1 MRKLWMAVALV
12 GVMATGSFV
21 QAQVTETAAAKAVF
35 QVILEVSEQHWGF
48 IAPDA
53 ALDYIDNVNPFI
65 LDVRTPK
72 EWDETGVIPGAVT
85 IPVTELEQHL
95 AELPP
100 LNKPILVYCAAG
112 ARGQYALTYLKT
124 LGYKNVKNLKGGF
137 TAWVKA
143 GLPVEKK

>member
-1 MRKLWMAVALV
+1 MRKLWMAVALI
-12 GVMATGSFV
+12 GVMATGSLA

>member
-1 MRKLWMAVALV
+1 MRKFWMAVALA
-12 GVMATGSFV
+12 GVLASGSLAA
-21 QAQVTETAAAKAVF
+21 AQVTETTAAKAVF
-35 QVILEVSEQHWGF
+35 QVILEVSQQHWGF
-48 IAPDA
+48 ITPDA
-53 ALDYIDNVNPFI
+53 ALDYIDSVNPFI

-72 EWDETGVIPGAVT
+72 EWDDTGVIPGAVT
-85 IPVTELEQHL
+85 IPLTELEQHL
-95 AELPP
+95 NQLPA

-137 TAWVKA
+137 TAWAKA

>member
-1 MRKLWMAVALV
+1 MRKLWMAVALI

-21 QAQVTETAAAKAVF
+21 QAQVTETAGAKAVF
-35 QVILEVSEQHWGF
+35 QVIQEVSQQGWGF

-53 ALDYIDNVNPFI
+53 ALDYIDNVDPFI

-95 AELPP
+95 AELPS

-112 ARGQYALTYLKT
+112 ARGQYALTYLKA

-137 TAWVKA
+137 TAWANA

>member
-1 MRKLWMAVALV
+1 MRKFWIAVAV
-12 GVMATGSFV
+12 IGVMATGSFV
-21 QAQVTETAAAKAVF
+21 QAQVTENAAAKAVF

-53 ALDYIDNVNPFI
+53 AIDYIENVNPFI

-85 IPVTELEQHL
+85 IPLTELEQHL

-137 TAWVKA
+137 TAWAKA

>member
-1 MRKLWMAVALV
+1 
-12 GVMATGSFV
+12 MATGSFV
-21 QAQVTETAAAKAVF
+21 QAQVTENAAAKAVF

-53 ALDYIDNVNPFI
+53 AIDYIENVNPFI

-85 IPVTELEQHL
+85 IPLTELEQHL

-137 TAWVKA
+137 TAWAKA